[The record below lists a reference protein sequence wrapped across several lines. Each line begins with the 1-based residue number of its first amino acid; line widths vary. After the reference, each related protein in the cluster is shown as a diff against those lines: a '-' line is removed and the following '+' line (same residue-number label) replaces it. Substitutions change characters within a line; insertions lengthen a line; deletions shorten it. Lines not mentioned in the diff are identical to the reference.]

1 MGNYRFRL
9 SDMMPNAWFYK
20 LKDMGNKGRK
30 SHTNSRSMKKC
41 YPTTRTSP
49 SAPPEPSTPPSPEPK
64 QDLLPRRGSYYISSR
79 VETEKFPNSPFH
91 LQASDTH
98 FLIDLPRRSKRRSR
112 RKGSKASHTT
122 KLVTSSLSAGCG
134 CRVWKSEAVTDFPE
148 ASLESPSC
156 DRHHRIHGRGNDL
169 HKPLI
174 SNKIEFD
181 GFDGVASWS
190 HSCSFWVTT
199 SATDIIIELGTRSSI
214 SRKLEKVGD
223 CTMVSE
229 HRIPRTLT
237 KPAKKEAGAV
247 KLDNADMHAKQ
258 GVYHSGC
265 SVEEQSKSAVKK
277 SPPGLHRLRMRES
290 SPRLV
295 SNRVQQVQRNRKS
308 SDLAMTAKGLRESFA
323 IIISSSDPQRDFRES
338 MVEMI
343 VENNIRASKDL
354 EELLACYLSL
364 NSKEYHGVIVKVFEQ
379 IWFDLT
385 NIRL

>member
-1 MGNYRFRL
+1 
-9 SDMMPNAWFYK
+9 
-20 LKDMGNKGRK
+20 MGNKGRK
-30 SHTNSRSMKKC
+30 SQTNSRSMKKC

-49 SAPPEPSTPPSPEPK
+49 SAPQKPSTSAPPSPEPK

-79 VETEKFPNSPFH
+79 VETEKFPDSPFD

-112 RKGSKASHTT
+112 RKASKPSHTT
-122 KLVTSSLSAGCG
+122 KLVTSSVSAGCS
-134 CRVWKSEAVTDFPE
+134 CRVWNSEAVTDFPA
-148 ASLESPSC
+148 ASLESTPC
-156 DRHHRIHGRGNDL
+156 DRHHCIHGRGNDL
-169 HKPLI
+169 HKPII
-174 SNKIEFD
+174 SNKIDFD

-190 HSCSFWVTT
+190 RSCSFWVTT
-199 SATDIIIELGTRSSI
+199 SATDIIIELGTKSSI
-214 SRKLEKVGD
+214 SRNLGKVRD

-229 HRIPRTLT
+229 HGIPRILT

-247 KLDNADMHAKQ
+247 KLDNADMHAKEA
-258 GVYHSGC
+258 VYHNGC
-265 SVEEQSKSAVKK
+265 SVKEQSKSAVKR
-277 SPPGLHRLRMRES
+277 SPPGLHRLRMRDS

-295 SNRVQQVQRNRKS
+295 SNKVQVQRSRKS
-308 SDLAMTAKGLRESFA
+308 SELAITAKGLRESFA

-364 NSKEYHGVIVKVFEQ
+364 NSKEYHDVIVNVFEQ
-379 IWFDLT
+379 IWFALT
-385 NIRL
+385 NITL

>member
-20 LKDMGNKGRK
+20 LKDMGNRGRK
-30 SHTNSRSMKKC
+30 SQSNSRSMKKC

-49 SAPPEPSTPPSPEPK
+49 PTPPKPSTTPSPEPK
-64 QDLLPRRGSYYISSR
+64 PAFLPRRASYYISSR
-79 VETEKFPNSPFH
+79 AETEKLPNSPFH
-91 LQASDTH
+91 LKASETH

-112 RKGSKASHTT
+112 RKAVKPSSPTT
-122 KLVTSSLSAGCG
+122 KLVTSSVSASRS
-134 CRVWKSEAVTDFPE
+134 CRAWKSEAATDFPV
-148 ASLESPSC
+148 ASLESPPC
-156 DRHHRIHGRGNDL
+156 DRRHCIDGFGNDL
-169 HKPLI
+169 HKPFI
-174 SNKIEFD
+174 SNRIEFD
-181 GFDGVASWS
+181 GVDGIASWS
-190 HSCSFWVTT
+190 RSCSFWVTT
-199 SATDIIIELGTRSSI
+199 SATDIIIELGTKSCI
-214 SRKLEKVGD
+214 SRKLEKVKD

-229 HRIPRTLT
+229 HELPLILT

-247 KLDNADMHAKQ
+247 KLDNPNMYAKQ
-258 GVYHSGC
+258 EIYRHRC
-265 SVEEQSKSAVKK
+265 SVKERSKCPVKK

-295 SNRVQQVQRNRKS
+295 GDRVQAQRSRLATTARMQRK
-308 SDLAMTAKGLRESFA
+308 ALRESFA
-323 IIISSSDPQRDFRES
+323 VIKSSSDPQRDFRDS

-364 NSKEYHGVIVKVFEQ
+364 NSDEYHEVIVKAFEQ
-379 IWFDLT
+379 IWFHLT